1 MSETPDEHT
10 TVTEDSVTVRRSPRY
25 FRFMLA
31 GAIVFA
37 VVALILTF
45 AFPANPTYDR
55 AQVFGF
61 LLLAGVAVGVA
72 VGSLVALMLDRAT
85 SKRAKTVRAD
95 RLDVR
100 VVSSETVADDE
111 ASDTHKPIES

>member
-1 MSETPDEHT
+1 
-10 TVTEDSVTVRRSPRY
+10 
-25 FRFMLA
+25 MLA

-37 VVALILTF
+37 VVALILTY

-55 AQVFGF
+55 SQVFGF
-61 LLLAGVAVGVA
+61 LLLAGVVVGVG
-72 VGSLVALMLDRAT
+72 VGSVVALLVDRSA
-85 SKRAKTVRAD
+85 SKRAKTVQAD

-100 VVSSETVADDE
+100 VTSDETVADDE